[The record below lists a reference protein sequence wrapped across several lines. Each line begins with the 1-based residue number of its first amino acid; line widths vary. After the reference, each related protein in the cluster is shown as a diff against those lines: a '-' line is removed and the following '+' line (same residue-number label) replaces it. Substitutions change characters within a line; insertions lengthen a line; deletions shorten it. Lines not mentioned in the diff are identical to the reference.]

1 MAMLGTLALRLSE
14 RFAWICLAL
23 LLILGL
29 PLFLCMP
36 LWCDVTLY
44 DVAARNV
51 MDGGVHYRDVFD
63 TNMPGVV
70 WVHVLVRSL
79 AGWSTEAM
87 RLFDAGVVTAV
98 ILLLCGTLSLTGVAR
113 AGRVWFAAGV
123 VLFYLFQPE
132 ICHCQRDLWML
143 LPVLLALR
151 VRCERLDAGDISPRR
166 RLALAAL
173 EGCLWGM
180 GIWIKPHVL
189 IPTFAVWL
197 GSTVWIGGPV
207 SNLPPSPLGGEG
219 LGVRG
224 NRHPSPQPLSP
235 EGRGGQAP
243 DPGSLKRLV
252 VDTLGLVLG
261 GVLVGAAG
269 VCWML
274 HSGTWAPFWDVFLHW
289 NPHYWAMLKAELPS
303 RYLVTFLYF
312 PPWSLLHLLALPLA
326 LANLVDARF
335 WHYRPLDAILR
346 TRAVLAALYL
356 GWMAQG
362 LYLQQPYEYIHVPET
377 ILALALVTA
386 QGWPAGLAYLAWFAG
401 AAAVCG
407 LASLW
412 LPANSGLGHLREQ
425 RSLLM
430 DNLLPM
436 HPLASAERLQLW
448 PRCWREA
455 SSPELRDR
463 LAFKGGTHPS
473 TSWTELAE
481 VAEYLRRQG
490 LTDGEVV
497 CWHDTTHPLYLML
510 GLKPAIRFM
519 HVGTVLMMKEH
530 YGDVRQDLLAAP
542 KKKFVVSDLVRVLW
556 SAEPAAQDGPAG
568 PLDLP
573 PALGDR
579 QRHVFPFDQP
589 IVFRSSKGRY
599 LVHRIE
605 KPIEPIRHPGS
616 FFGTVT
622 TCAALQGVPPGD
634 FIRLFWHNRA
644 ETFDI
649 VLLCDIA
656 EPHEDRAFRPLPAC
670 PAGEAVRRLEHDLA

>member
-1 MAMLGTLALRLSE
+1 MAMLGTLALWHSE

-29 PLFLCMP
+29 PLFVCMP

-63 TNMPGVV
+63 TNMPEVV
-70 WVHVLVRSL
+70 WVHVLVRSF

-87 RLFDAGVVTAV
+87 RLFDAGVVTAI
-98 ILLLCGTLSLTGVAR
+98 ILLLCGTLRLTGVAR
-113 AGRVWFAAGV
+113 AERVWFAVGV

-132 ICHCQRDLWML
+132 ICHCQRDLWMF

-151 VRCERLDAGDISPRR
+151 VRCKRLDAEGISPRR
-166 RLALAAL
+166 RLGLAAL
-173 EGCLWGM
+173 EGCLWGL

-189 IPTFAVWL
+189 IPAFAVWL
-197 GSTVWIGGPV
+197 ASAVWIGGPV
-207 SNLPPSPLGGEG
+207 SSPPRGEG
-219 LGVRG
+219 GK
-224 NRHPSPQPLSP
+224 HTES
-235 EGRGGQAP
+235 
-243 DPGSLKRLV
+243 GSLKRLV

-269 VCWML
+269 VSWML
-274 HSGTWAPFWDVFLHW
+274 LSGTWAPFWDVFLHW

-303 RYLVTFLYF
+303 RYLVTFFYF

-326 LANLVDARF
+326 LANLVAARF
-335 WHYRPLDAILR
+335 WQYRPLDVIPR
-346 TRAVLAALYL
+346 TRAILAALYL

-407 LASLW
+407 LVSLW
-412 LPANSGLGHLREQ
+412 PPANSGLGHLREQ
-425 RSLLM
+425 RPVLM

-436 HPLASAERLQLW
+436 HPLASTERLRLW
-448 PRCWREA
+448 PRCWREG

-463 LAFKGGTHPS
+463 LAFKAGTHPS

-481 VAEYLRRQG
+481 VAEYLRGQG
-490 LTDGEVV
+490 VADGEVV
-497 CWHDTTHPLYLML
+497 CWHDSTHPLYLML

-530 YGDVRQDLLAAP
+530 YGDVRQDLLAAR

-589 IVFRSSKGRY
+589 VVFRSSKGRY

-605 KPIEPIRHPGS
+605 KPIERIDI
-616 FFGTVT
+616 
-622 TCAALQGVPPGD
+622 PPP
-634 FIRLFWHNRA
+634 FS
-644 ETFDI
+644 EQ
-649 VLLCDIA
+649 
-656 EPHEDRAFRPLPAC
+656 
-670 PAGEAVRRLEHDLA
+670 